1 MNDQSSKVVLVT
13 GASRGIGA
21 AVAEH
26 FVSLGWQVV
35 GAARSETDLGAVATT
50 LAGGDGQFHPVTCDV
65 ANAED
70 VERVF
75 ETVDRLGRIDLL
87 VNNAGLIDPI
97 SRMEDADA
105 AQWANV
111 VDVNL
116 TGAFRFMQNAGKRMI
131 DQGEGMILNISS
143 GAAYGP
149 LEGWSHYCAT
159 KAALLML
166 TRCADKEWRQHGVR
180 AVGLSPGTV
189 ATDMQTSIRA
199 SGINP
204 VSQLDP
210 DVHIPP
216 EWVAIAIERLFN
228 DATEEDLGQ
237 DFSLKDDAGRKRV
250 GLPLH

>member
-228 DATEEDLGQ
+228 D
-237 DFSLKDDAGRKRV
+237 
-250 GLPLH
+250 